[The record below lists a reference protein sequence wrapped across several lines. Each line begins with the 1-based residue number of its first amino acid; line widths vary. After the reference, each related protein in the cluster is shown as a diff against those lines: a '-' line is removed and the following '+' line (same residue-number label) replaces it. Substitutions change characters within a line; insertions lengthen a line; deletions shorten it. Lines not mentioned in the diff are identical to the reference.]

1 MASRFAGAVA
11 ALVLVPVLAACS
23 GSDTDPAIP
32 HPKTTATVLPR
43 DTNAGV
49 QPTPS
54 PEPMPAPEA
63 ASADSDSCAA
73 CVFALMR
80 SSSHF
85 KKECY
90 ALIPA
95 IERNGGALGW
105 TLDSSPYPERHGA
118 SNESPRFAI
127 SVFESYPSHN
137 HTLHR
142 YTFSPST
149 ERLAV
154 ELLIDDFDGPRDS
167 TLRYDPALLPAFRRH
182 CGEGTD

>member
-1 MASRFAGAVA
+1 MKACRFAGAVA
-11 ALVLVPVLAACS
+11 ALLLAACA
-23 GSDTDPAIP
+23 GPDRDPGAADS
-32 HPKTTATVLPR
+32 TTETSSLTRETATL
-43 DTNAGV
+43 
-49 QPTPS
+49 
-54 PEPMPAPEA
+54 EP
-63 ASADSDSCAA
+63 DSCAA
-73 CVFALMR
+73 CVYALLE
-80 SSSHF
+80 SSSHY

-95 IERNGGALGW
+95 IERNGGALGLS
-105 TLDSSPYPERHGA
+105 LDGSPDPGRHGA
-118 SNESPRFAI
+118 ASFSSAFHI
-127 SVFESYPSHN
+127 SIFESYPSHN

-182 CGEGTD
+182 CGAGKKR

>member
-1 MASRFAGAVA
+1 
-11 ALVLVPVLAACS
+11 LL
-23 GSDTDPAIP
+23 
-32 HPKTTATVLPR
+32 
-43 DTNAGV
+43 
-49 QPTPS
+49 
-54 PEPMPAPEA
+54 E
-63 ASADSDSCAA
+63 
-73 CVFALMR
+73 
-80 SSSHF
+80 SSSHY

-95 IERNGGALGW
+95 IERNGGDLGLS
-105 TLDSSPYPERHGA
+105 LDGSPDPGRHGA
-118 SNESPRFAI
+118 ASFSRAFHI

-182 CGEGTD
+182 CGEGKKR